1 MSRVG
6 LKPISLPDGVTV
18 TAQPD
23 ALRVSGPKGEL
34 ETPIPPGISAVAEDG
49 AVRFERADDNKQT
62 RAYHGLARALAA
74 NAVTGVHAG
83 FERKLQIEGIG
94 YRAKME
100 GKSLVLALG
109 FSHPVDFPVPEG
121 IEISVEDQNK
131 ITVRGIDKQRV
142 GEISAQIRRL
152 RPPDPYKGKG
162 VRYADE
168 IVKKKVGKSGVGGVG

>member
-6 LKPISLPDGVTV
+6 LKPIVVPDGVSLKLEGRT
-18 TAQPD
+18 
-23 ALRVSGPKGEL
+23 LRVSGPKGEL
-34 ETPIPPGISAVAEDG
+34 ETPLPPGISFVAEDG
-49 AVRFERADDNKQT
+49 SVRFERADDNKQT

-74 NAVTGVHAG
+74 NAVRGVKEG

-100 GKSLVLALG
+100 GNSLVLALG
-109 FSHPVDFPVPEG
+109 FSHPVDFPTPEG
-121 IEISVEDQNK
+121 IEINVEDQNK
-131 ITVRGIDKQRV
+131 ITVKGIDKQRV
-142 GEISAQIRRL
+142 GEISAQIRRF

-168 IVKKKVGKSGVGGVG
+168 IVKKKVGKSGGVG

>member
-6 LKPISLPDGVTV
+6 LKPIVLPDGVSV
-18 TAQPD
+18 SSSD
-23 ALRVSGPKGEL
+23 ATLRVSGPKGEL
-34 ETPIPPGISAVAEDG
+34 ETPIPPGITLVEEDG
-49 AVRFERADDNKQT
+49 SVRFERADDNKQT

-74 NAVTGVHAG
+74 NAVTGVHSG
-83 FERKLQIEGIG
+83 FQRDLQIEGIG
-94 YRAKME
+94 YRAKLE
-100 GKSLVLALG
+100 GKSLVLSLG

-121 IEISVEDQNK
+121 IEIEVQDQNK

-142 GEISAQIRRL
+142 GEISAQIRRF